1 MNLPS
6 LNQAFESSL
15 ITNKNKSVNCILDD
29 CTVTKTSLKE
39 KHHFLYNYVLI
50 YPELQKVYDFTH
62 AMGKQIELP
71 TSELL

>member
-15 ITNKNKSVNCILDD
+15 ITTKKKSINCILNDY
-29 CTVTKTSLKE
+29 TVTNASLKA

-50 YPELQKVYDFTH
+50 YPELQKVYDVTH
-62 AMGKQIELP
+62 TMGK
-71 TSELL
+71 